1 MSYFTDKI
9 QSAVLLRFL
18 LKARKGFKNQN
29 SGRTLKQDKIWYINK
44 SPPPLFFFN
53 TADFCISSC
62 LYDLYYCG
70 HLQILLRV
78 S

>member
-9 QSAVLLRFL
+9 QSAVLLRSL

-44 SPPPLFFFN
+44 SLFFF
-53 TADFCISSC
+53 FLIQLIS
-62 LYDLYYCG
+62 
-70 HLQILLRV
+70 V
-78 S
+78 SLAVYMISIIVVTYKFY

>member
-9 QSAVLLRFL
+9 QSAVLLRSL

-44 SPPPLFFFN
+44 SPPLFFFLIQL
-53 TADFCISSC
+53 IS
-62 LYDLYYCG
+62 
-70 HLQILLRV
+70 V
-78 S
+78 SLAVYMISIIVVTYKFY

>member
-9 QSAVLLRFL
+9 QSAVLLRSL

-44 SPPPLFFFN
+44 SLFFFLIQL
-53 TADFCISSC
+53 IS
-62 LYDLYYCG
+62 
-70 HLQILLRV
+70 V
-78 S
+78 SLAVYMISIIVVTYKFY